1 MSSRTRII
9 HSAKLLPDPEIASV
23 VLRLMMALNDLGLA
37 NDALQEWDTTQDP
50 KKKVRQDGGKLY
62 FGRMQMAHIYE
73 ALLVIEETT
82 KSSTLM
88 RAVEC
93 CDAKTRE
100 SFEQVTAFLSTGD
113 YKILCRIRN
122 NASFHYNGKLAVRAL
137 RQIVKRRPQDVSPC
151 SLGGEPL
158 DWYFELGD
166 KVIDR
171 FLVREIFE
179 VKGNADMRAA
189 INEVLARLH
198 VMAVAFS
205 DFAGHF
211 IRQHAR

>member
-9 HSAKLLPDPEIASV
+9 HSAKLLADPEIASV
-23 VLRLMMALNDLGLA
+23 ALRLMMALNDLGLA

-50 KKKVRQDGGKLY
+50 KRKVRQDGGKLY

-73 ALLVIEETT
+73 ALLVIEEMT

-100 SFEQVTAFLSTGD
+100 SFEQVIITAFLSTGD

-122 NASFHYNGKLAVRAL
+122 KHLSITTGSSQF
-137 RQIVKRRPQDVSPC
+137 
-151 SLGGEPL
+151 
-158 DWYFELGD
+158 
-166 KVIDR
+166 
-171 FLVREIFE
+171 
-179 VKGNADMRAA
+179 
-189 INEVLARLH
+189 ARYGRL
-198 VMAVAFS
+198 
-205 DFAGHF
+205 
-211 IRQHAR
+211 